1 MKWRWLFLDYVD
13 PQLSLSREA
22 RREVRRRARA
32 VRRSLRASDV
42 LGALIPGLV
51 PAVGMVPWFLYLPFL
66 PRSPWLILL
75 LLVSVQLPV
84 SWVLVTLVGRI
95 AWKPRVNA
103 ALRELGYDVCSRC
116 GYWLRGLKDDV
127 GHCPECGSERDLMN
141 VEVKHSPGT
150 P

>member
-32 VRRSLRASDV
+32 VRRSPRPIDV
-42 LGALIPGLV
+42 LGALIPALV
-51 PAVGMVPWFLYLPFL
+51 MAVMMVPWFLFL
-66 PRSPWLILL
+66 PRSPWFVL

-103 ALRELGYDVCSRC
+103 ALRELGYDVCSCC
-116 GYWLRGLKDDV
+116 GYWLRGLKDEV
-127 GHCPECGSERDLMN
+127 GHCPECGSERHMMN
-141 VEVKHSPGT
+141 VEVKRSPGT

>member
-32 VRRSLRASDV
+32 VRRSLRPIDV

-51 PAVGMVPWFLYLPFL
+51 MGVVLVPWFIFL
-66 PRSPWLILL
+66 PRSPWFVLL
-75 LLVSVQLPV
+75 LAFVQLTV

-116 GYWLRGLKDDV
+116 GYWLRGLNDDV

>member
-32 VRRSLRASDV
+32 VRQSPRPIDV
-42 LGALIPGLV
+42 LGALIPGLAMV
-51 PAVGMVPWFLYLPFL
+51 VVLVPWFIFL
-66 PRSPWLILL
+66 PRSPWFIL

-84 SWVLVTLVGRI
+84 TWVLATLVGRI

-116 GYWLRGLKDDV
+116 SYWLRGLNDDV

-141 VEVKHSPGT
+141 VEVKRPPGT
-150 P
+150 S

>member
-13 PQLSLSREA
+13 PELSLSREA

-32 VRRSLRASDV
+32 VRHSLRPIDV
-42 LGALIPGLV
+42 LGALIPALAMGIALL
-51 PAVGMVPWFLYLPFL
+51 PWFVFS
-66 PRSPWLILL
+66 PRSPWFVL

-84 SWVLVTLVGRI
+84 TWVLITLVGRI
-95 AWKPRVNA
+95 AWKPRVYA

-116 GYWLRGLKDDV
+116 GYWLRGLNDDV

-141 VEVKHSPGT
+141 VEVKRPPGT
-150 P
+150 S